1 MLSGF
6 ALIYLGGVAFVYFKL
21 IYDAFT
27 PPDDTRLNSDVRDD
41 GESPI
46 FTSIN
51 NYSTDDDSSSAEED
65 SRLSSNWLME
75 TRHIPTFKRSNDN
88 QATIPPAPAPL
99 HRKSVR
105 FDPISREHLTF
116 SSLEYARKNHE
127 WFERMKVLNGD
138 REKMVRIYLEMEI
151 FKTFEMEVQN
161 MPMEAVD
168 DEFKEEE
175 IVENE
180 PENDPSYP
188 SDESEQQ
195 FVLEIEN

>member
-6 ALIYLGGVAFVYFKL
+6 ALIYLGGVALVYFKL

-27 PPDDTRLNSDVRDD
+27 PPEDTRLNPSNYCVD
-41 GESPI
+41 GECPI
-46 FTSIN
+46 FINFN
-51 NYSTDDDSSSAEED
+51 NYTSDDDSSSAEED
-65 SRLSSNWLME
+65 PRLSSNWLME
-75 TRHIPTFKRSNDN
+75 TRRIPTFKTSNDN

-99 HRKSVR
+99 HRKSVG

-116 SSLEYARKNHE
+116 SSLEYDRKNHE
-127 WFERMKVLNGD
+127 WFEGMKVLNSD
-138 REKMVRIYLEMEI
+138 RDKMVRIHLEMEI
-151 FKTFEMEVQN
+151 FKTFEMKVHRVDEEIEEV
-161 MPMEAVD
+161 
-168 DEFKEEE
+168 

-180 PENDPSYP
+180 TEPEVDSSD

>member
-6 ALIYLGGVAFVYFKL
+6 ALIYLGSVAFVYFKL

-46 FTSIN
+46 FITIN
-51 NYSTDDDSSSAEED
+51 NFGDSTDDSDSSSED
-65 SRLSSNWLME
+65 SKLSSDWLME
-75 TRHIPTFKRSNDN
+75 TRHVSTFKTSNDN
-88 QATIPPAPAPL
+88 QATIPLAPAPL

-127 WFERMKVLNGD
+127 WFELMKVLNGD
-138 REKMVRIYLEMEI
+138 RDKMVRIYLEMEI

-161 MPMEAVD
+161 MQIVEEA
-168 DEFKEEE
+168 ES
-175 IVENE
+175 VENE
-180 PENDPSYP
+180 PDIDPTDLSNP

>member
-6 ALIYLGGVAFVYFKL
+6 ALIYLGSVAFVYFKL

-46 FTSIN
+46 FITIN
-51 NYSTDDDSSSAEED
+51 NFGDSTDDSDSSSED
-65 SRLSSNWLME
+65 SKLSSDWLME
-75 TRHIPTFKRSNDN
+75 TRHVSTFKTSNDN
-88 QATIPPAPAPL
+88 QATIPLAPAPL

-127 WFERMKVLNGD
+127 WFELMKVLNGD
-138 REKMVRIYLEMEI
+138 RDKMVRIYLEMEI

-161 MPMEAVD
+161 MQ
-168 DEFKEEE
+168 
-175 IVENE
+175 IVEE
-180 PENDPSYP
+180 AESVENVPDIDPADLSNP

>member
-6 ALIYLGGVAFVYFKL
+6 ALIYLGSVAFVYFKL

-46 FTSIN
+46 FITIN
-51 NYSTDDDSSSAEED
+51 NFGDSTDDSDSSSED
-65 SRLSSNWLME
+65 PKSSSDWLME
-75 TRHIPTFKRSNDN
+75 TRHVSTFKTSNDN
-88 QATIPPAPAPL
+88 QATIPLAPAPL

-105 FDPISREHLTF
+105 FDPISRQHLTF

-127 WFERMKVLNGD
+127 WFELMKVLNGD
-138 REKMVRIYLEMEI
+138 RDKMVRIYLEMEI

-161 MPMEAVD
+161 MQIVEEA
-168 DEFKEEE
+168 ES
-175 IVENE
+175 VENE
-180 PENDPSYP
+180 PDIDPTDLSNP